1 MGPSSEPQGEAYGGA
16 SSTGRAGGT
25 VTLARFW
32 GLQARLLL
40 ISALVLGTCL
50 GAVGWVLD
58 RSFKAAVRAG
68 AEEQLQAVAYGLL
81 SAAEERSGALA
92 FGAELGEPRLAQPD
106 SGLYAYVERAE
117 DGVIWRSPSSIVSTG
132 DIGERSPLARRPAP
146 GESFFGVAD
155 SGGGPSRFVMAY
167 TVIWETLGG
176 AELTFWVLA
185 DREPFRRQIVEFRR
199 NTTVGLVSAAVA
211 FVIIQLAALR
221 WGLSPVR
228 RMADR
233 LRSLEAGSRGDIGD
247 DYPRELSGLA
257 RNLNRFIAYEKAN
270 RDRYRRAMDD
280 LAHSLKTPLAVLK
293 NAMREVSTSDACV
306 MTDQI
311 ERMETTITHQLS
323 RAAAVRTLMP
333 ATAVPVSPVAARIA
347 RALERAYAEKAVHV
361 ELLEAALAV
370 RGRRARSVGDAWQ
383 PDRERIQVHAQQGA
397 HLDPPG
403 TPASGCDPH
412 RGRWRWHCARRPAAR
427 STARCQGRHGERG
440 SRPGPCRGIGTC
452 RGLPGSFGNRRKQLG
467 RRFSALGTAWSAG
480 LTSDGSRVGLFV
492 RGVRGLT

>member
-1 MGPSSEPQGEAYGGA
+1 MAPDAEPARRLAAA
-16 SSTGRAGGT
+16 SSTGRAGVT

-81 SAAEERSGALA
+81 SAAEERSGALT

-117 DGVIWRSPSSIVSTG
+117 DGVIWRSPSSVVSTG

-146 GESFFGVAD
+146 GESFFGVAG
-155 SGGGPSRFVMAY
+155 SSGGPSRFVMAY

-311 ERMETTITHQLS
+311 DRMETTITHQLS
-323 RAAAVRTLMP
+323 RAAAVRTVMP

-347 RALERAYAEKAVHV
+347 RALERAYVEKAVHV
-361 ELLEAALAV
+361 ELLEAGLAV
-370 RGRRARSVGDAWQ
+370 RVDERDLLEMLGNLIENAFKYTHSRVRISIGRAPEQRVAILIEDDGDGIAPGDRRHVLRRGARADTASAG
-383 PDRERIQVHAQQGA
+383 QGLGLA
-397 HLDPPG
+397 VVLEL
-403 TPASGCDPH
+403 AEVY
-412 RGRWRWHCARRPAAR
+412 
-427 STARCQGRHGERG
+427 QGRLEIEDSDLGGASVRLE
-440 SRPGPCRGIGTC
+440 
-452 RGLPGSFGNRRKQLG
+452 LPGRQG
-467 RRFSALGTAWSAG
+467 
-480 LTSDGSRVGLFV
+480 
-492 RGVRGLT
+492 